1 MNVERWIWPIQLK
14 NYWKCLHCK
23 TIKEGWFVEVQFGKL
38 CPLWWTWGEHSKIR
52 FTVSEVT
59 VVKNVIIWLKL
70 SQACTGIQK
79 IPLQLIIDSGHKH
92 ISQESWKKKK
102 KNSNSSSFDSL
113 HLLWEQEAN
122 QQIQIPGS
130 NKEQHWRWKHGK
142 LRIRSIM
149 KLLEYNMWYR
159 RITEE
164 TTARI

>member
-23 TIKEGWFVEVQFGKL
+23 TIKEGWFVEMQFGEL
-38 CPLWWTWGEHSKIR
+38 CPLWWAWGERSKIR

-102 KNSNSSSFDSL
+102 KTATAAALTLYISCENKKQTNKYKFQAVTKNSIEDENTV
-113 HLLWEQEAN
+113 N
-122 QQIQIPGS
+122 
-130 NKEQHWRWKHGK
+130 
-142 LRIRSIM
+142 
-149 KLLEYNMWYR
+149 
-159 RITEE
+159 
-164 TTARI
+164 

>member
-23 TIKEGWFVEVQFGKL
+23 TIKEGWFVEMQFGEL
-38 CPLWWTWGEHSKIR
+38 CPLWWAWGERSKIR

-102 KNSNSSSFDSL
+102 KQQQQQLWLFTSLVRTRSKPTNTNSR
-113 HLLWEQEAN
+113 Q
-122 QQIQIPGS
+122 
-130 NKEQHWRWKHGK
+130 
-142 LRIRSIM
+142 
-149 KLLEYNMWYR
+149 
-159 RITEE
+159 
-164 TTARI
+164 